1 MTQLFRG
8 LLASMVVAVFALQ
21 ADAVE
26 TVAPLKVCLVSGSL
40 EYNSNESLASFQK
53 YLESRYNAVCSRAF
67 LEGEDV
73 SNLPGLENLD
83 TCDVM
88 LLFTRRLKLEGE
100 QLERFKRY
108 CLAGRP
114 IVGVRTA
121 SHAVQTWLDLDKE
134 VLGGNYHSHYG
145 SKDETDVR
153 VVESA
158 KEHPLLKGV
167 AGWHSAGSLYKN
179 QGLASDNLILMTGQN
194 SEATEP
200 VTWARTY
207 KGARIFY
214 TSLGA
219 QQDFEETS
227 FKNLLV
233 NALFWTAGR
242 ARAAR

>member
-1 MTQLFRG
+1 MRNCAAAF
-8 LLASMVVAVFALQ
+8 LASLAVFASTLP
-21 ADAVE
+21 AHAVE

-40 EYNSNESLASFQK
+40 EYNSNESLAGFQK
-53 YLESRYNAVCSRAF
+53 YLESRYKAECSRAF
-67 LEGEDV
+67 VEGENI

-121 SHAVQTWLDLDKE
+121 SHAVQSWLELDKE

-145 SKDETDVR
+145 SKDETQVR
-153 VVESA
+153 VVERVNG
-158 KEHPLLKGV
+158 HPLLAGV
-167 AGWHSAGSLYKN
+167 SGWRSAGSLYKN
-179 QGLASDNLILMTGQN
+179 EGLASDNLILMTGQN

-214 TSLGA
+214 TALGHP
-219 QQDFEETS
+219 QDFEEPS

-242 ARAAR
+242 APAAR